1 MFRAFTIFG
10 ILASLAAANVAHAGW
25 SNGTSLNGLGTN
37 GMSLNGLGTNGVD
50 PNGMSLNGLGT
61 NGVKENGLEGSP
73 ALTIQAFELPAET
86 R

>member
-37 GMSLNGLGTNGVD
+37 GMSLNGLGTNGV
-50 PNGMSLNGLGT
+50 
-61 NGVKENGLEGSP
+61 KENGLEGSP

>member
-1 MFRAFTIFG
+1 MYRTFAIFG
-10 ILASLAAANVAHAGW
+10 ILASLAASNVAHAGW
-25 SNGTSLNGLGTN
+25 QN

-61 NGVKENGLEGSP
+61 NGMELNGVSEPKTASTLS
-73 ALTIQAFELPAET
+73 IQAFELPPES